1 PHYHSFSNPAFRKLI
16 ILRYLRNNLPL
27 DISITTEIGFISP
40 QKSYPRLGK
49 WWTLEREKLF
59 PLTFVFHERSAL
71 MLKIFGG
78 MIIGSL
84 MTMMLLGGV
93 SAADQVFSNVQ
104 ALYFD
109 QIPRPD
115 TTTTLLLL
123 VILSIFLASL
133 TLWPTKPVLDTKRIT
148 KQLRRHC

>member
-1 PHYHSFSNPAFRKLI
+1 
-16 ILRYLRNNLPL
+16 
-27 DISITTEIGFISP
+27 
-40 QKSYPRLGK
+40 
-49 WWTLEREKLF
+49 
-59 PLTFVFHERSAL
+59 

-93 SAADQVFSNVQ
+93 SAADQVLANVQ
-104 ALYFD
+104 TLYFD
-109 QIPRPD
+109 QIQRPN

-133 TLWPTKPVLDTKRIT
+133 TLWPSKPVLDTKMIT

>member
-1 PHYHSFSNPAFRKLI
+1 
-16 ILRYLRNNLPL
+16 
-27 DISITTEIGFISP
+27 
-40 QKSYPRLGK
+40 
-49 WWTLEREKLF
+49 
-59 PLTFVFHERSAL
+59 

-84 MTMMLLGGV
+84 MTMMLLGGI
-93 SAADQVFSNVQ
+93 SAADQVLANVQ
-104 ALYFD
+104 TLYLG
-109 QIPRPD
+109 QIQRPD

-133 TLWPTKPVLDTKRIT
+133 TLWTSKPVLDTKRIT